1 MPERRLGGDGAG
13 IEGRH
18 AQRGTGEGSEL
29 PRVLGLTSVMGIL
42 VGTVIGSGIFIV
54 PAAIAGYVRSP
65 VMLLSVW
72 IVGGLLTFFGAL
84 AFSEL
89 GAAFPQAGGMYVY
102 LREAFGKPV
111 AFLFGWTL
119 FLVIDSGAIAT
130 LSMAFAS
137 IYLPQFTGP
146 ISTFATKAI
155 AIALIAVL
163 VGVNYIGTLWGA
175 RVQNLLMFIK
185 LTAVVAVSLGI
196 LALARGSAAGF
207 VTPAPAP
214 MTAALV
220 GGFGLALQRA
230 LWAYKGWEAVSFSAG
245 EIRNPERNLPIG
257 LFAGTLIIIAL
268 YLAANLAYLYVLPFD
283 RLIASTRVASD
294 AVAAAGFQFGATVLG
309 VVILLSITGAANG
322 NILTAPRVFFAM
334 ARDGVFFERF
344 GRVHTRFVTP
354 HVSILATGIWAMILS
369 ASGTFGQLAD
379 YVVFGQW
386 IFFGLTVGA
395 VIVLRRTRPGL
406 PRPYRTW
413 GYPVTPVLF
422 ICAALFISG
431 NALINQF
438 WNAMAGLLII
448 ALGIPAY
455 LFWTRGARTPQR
467 P

>member
-1 MPERRLGGDGAG
+1 MSFTPVDTHHTAS
-13 IEGRH
+13 
-18 AQRGTGEGSEL
+18 GTREL
-29 PRVLGLTSVMGIL
+29 PRILGLTSVMGIL

-54 PAAIAGYVRSP
+54 PAAIAGYVGSP
-65 VMLLSVW
+65 VVLLAVW
-72 IVGGLLTFFGAL
+72 VVGGLLSFFGAL

-89 GAAFPQAGGMYVY
+89 GAAYPQAGGMYVY
-102 LREAFGKPV
+102 LREAFGKPT

-119 FLVIDSGAIAT
+119 FLVIDSGSIAA

-146 ISTFATKAI
+146 VSSAGTKAI
-155 AIALIAVL
+155 AVLLIAAL
-163 VGVNYIGTLWGA
+163 VAINYAGTIWGA
-175 RVQNLLMFIK
+175 RVQNVLTFIK
-185 LTAVVAVSLGI
+185 FAAVLAVSVGI
-196 LALARGSAAGF
+196 LALANGNPAGF
-207 VTPAPAP
+207 VTPPPAP
-214 MTAALV
+214 MSAALI

-245 EIRNPERNLPIG
+245 EIRNPERNLPLG
-257 LFAGTLIIIAL
+257 LFAGTLVIIVL

-283 RLIASTRVASD
+283 QLTRSTRVASD
-294 AVAAAGFQFGATVLG
+294 AVTAAGFDFGATVLG

-344 GRVHTRFVTP
+344 GAVHPRYLTP
-354 HVSILATGIWAMILS
+354 HISILATGLWAMILS

-386 IFFGLTVGA
+386 IFFGLTVAA
-395 VIVLRRTRPGL
+395 VIVLRRTRPEL

-413 GYPVTPVLF
+413 GYPVTPILF
-422 ICAALFISG
+422 VSAALFISG
-431 NALINQF
+431 NALVNQF
-438 WNAMAGLLII
+438 WNAMAGLFII

-455 LFWTRGARTPQR
+455 LFWTRGHRKTPS
-467 P
+467 

>member
-1 MPERRLGGDGAG
+1 MTSATVQPARASVDSRSVPPEQ
-13 IEGRH
+13 GR
-18 AQRGTGEGSEL
+18 AEL

-54 PAAIAGYVRSP
+54 PAAIAGYVGSP
-65 VMLLSVW
+65 LLLMAVW
-72 IVGGLLTFFGAL
+72 VVGGLLTFFGAL

-89 GAAFPQAGGMYVY
+89 GAAYPQAGGMYVY
-102 LREAFGKPV
+102 LREAFGKPT

-146 ISTFATKAI
+146 ISAFGTKAI
-155 AIALIAVL
+155 AVTLIAAL
-163 VGVNYIGTLWGA
+163 VGINYVGTLWGA

-185 LTAVVAVSLGI
+185 FAAVLSVSIGI
-196 LALARGSAAGF
+196 LALARGHAAGF
-207 VTPAPAP
+207 VAPAPAP
-214 MTAALV
+214 MSAALI

-257 LFAGTLIIIAL
+257 LFAGTLVIIAL

-283 RLIASTRVASD
+283 QLIASKRVASD
-294 AVAAAGFQFGATVLG
+294 AVAAAGFDLGATILG
-309 VVILLSITGAANG
+309 IVILLSITGAANG
-322 NILTAPRVFFAM
+322 NVLTAPRVFFAM

-344 GRVHTRFVTP
+344 GAVHPRYLTP
-354 HVSILATGIWAMILS
+354 HVSILATGLWAMVLS

-386 IFFGLTVGA
+386 IFFGLTVAA
-395 VIVLRRTRPGL
+395 VIVLRRTRPDL

-413 GYPVTPVLF
+413 GYPITPILF
-422 ICAALFISG
+422 VCAALFISA

-455 LFWTRGARTPQR
+455 MFWTRGHRRITT
-467 P
+467 